1 VTAKDVAAKTTATVL
16 VVDDD
21 PAVGKVLGAL
31 LRQDGLEAEHVA
43 SGAEALQALEARPFE
58 VVVTDVRM
66 PGMDGME
73 LLDRVKRRWPE
84 LPVVVLTAFGSVELG
99 VEAMKAGAADFITK
113 PFDRE
118 QILAVIRKE
127 LRAGRRFAEAAPPPP
142 ARREAGLIGDSPA
155 MQGVYRMIERAA
167 TSDATVLIRGESGT
181 GKELVVQA
189 IHRQGA
195 RREGPLVTV
204 HCAALP
210 ATLLEAELFG
220 HEKGAFTGA
229 TTRKPGRVELAGG
242 GTLFLDEIGDIEPAV
257 QVKLLRLLQE
267 KQYERLGG
275 TQTLTAD
282 VRFVAATHQDLEA
295 MLAQG
300 TFREDLFY
308 RLNVIPVELPP
319 LRERG
324 QDVALLA
331 RHFCDQVGEAAGR
344 RVPLTDEAVAL
355 LCQQVWPGN
364 VRQLQ
369 NLVERLVVLA
379 DGPTIDAA
387 SVAAELPGG
396 GAGAP
401 AQPGTAG
408 AAGAAPAPGRTLDE
422 LVHETVRQAL
432 ITTLERCN
440 NNRSQAARVL
450 GISRRTLYNKL
461 REHGLE

>member
-1 VTAKDVAAKTTATVL
+1 MRATATATATVL

-31 LRQDGLEAEHVA
+31 LRQDGLEAEHLGSA
-43 SGAEALQALEARPFE
+43 AEALAALEARPFE

-66 PGMDGME
+66 PGMDGLQ
-73 LLDRVKRRWPE
+73 LLERIKRRWPD
-84 LPVVVLTAFGSVELG
+84 LPVVVLTAFGTLEQG
-99 VEAMKAGAADFITK
+99 VEAMKTGAADFITK

-118 QILAVIRKE
+118 QILAVIRKA
-127 LRAGRRFAEAAPPPP
+127 LQAGSCFAEAAPRPP
-142 ARREAGLIGDSPA
+142 AQQEGILGQSTA
-155 MQGVYRMIERAA
+155 MRGVFRMIERAA
-167 TSDATVLIRGESGT
+167 ATDATVLIRGESGT

-189 IHRQGA
+189 IHRQSA
-195 RREGPLVTV
+195 RRDQPLIKV

-229 TTRKPGRVELAGG
+229 TTRKPGRVELAEG
-242 GTLFLDEIGDIEPAV
+242 GTLFLDEVGDIEPAV

-267 KQYERLGG
+267 REFERLGG
-275 TQTLTAD
+275 TQTHKAN

-295 MLAQG
+295 MLVRGA
-300 TFREDLFY
+300 FREDLYY
-308 RLNVIPVELPP
+308 RLAVIPVALPP

-324 QDVALLA
+324 ADVALLA
-331 RHFCDQVGEAAGR
+331 RHFCGQVSAAMGR
-344 RVPLTDEAVAL
+344 PVTLTEEGIAL
-355 LCQQVWPGN
+355 LEEQPWPGN

-369 NLVERLVVLA
+369 NLVERLVVLC
-379 DGPTIDAA
+379 DAA
-387 SVAAELPGG
+387 VISADEVAAELPAAVTRRGLPREAADP
-396 GAGAP
+396 GA
-401 AQPGTAG
+401 Q
-408 AAGAAPAPGRTLDE
+408 TLDE
-422 LVHETVRQAL
+422 LVQQTIRQAL
-432 ITTLERCN
+432 VTTLERCK